1 MKNLKSK
8 VQFFL
13 LLGIMFAFI
22 TFTGCNKDNE
32 NPDDAASKL
41 IGLWTI
47 SDAQVDATI
56 NGLSITDFLID
67 MLGLSEVEAAA
78 YATLFNQLILI
89 NFTGTIEFKA
99 NNTYVIDIGAA
110 TDDGTWS
117 MNADGDKITM
127 DAGTVDEQVID
138 IISLTSNMAVV
149 GFSQT
154 EYEDMDDDPL
164 TPDVPIDMTIE
175 LTLTK

>member
-1 MKNLKSK
+1 MKNLKPK
-8 VQFFL
+8 FKFLL
-13 LLGIMFAFI
+13 LLGIISAFVAL
-22 TFTGCNKDNE
+22 TGCNKDDE
-32 NPDDAASKL
+32 NPDDVASKL
-41 IGLWTI
+41 VGLWTI

-56 NGLSITDFLID
+56 GGLSITDFLID
-67 MLGLSEVEAAA
+67 MMQLSEVEAAA
-78 YATLFNQLILI
+78 FATLFNQALMA

-99 NNTYVIDIGAA
+99 NNTYFINIGAA

-117 MNADGDKITM
+117 INAAGDEITM

-138 IISLTSNMAVV
+138 IISLTSSSAVV

-154 EYEDMDDDPL
+154 EFVDMDDDPL